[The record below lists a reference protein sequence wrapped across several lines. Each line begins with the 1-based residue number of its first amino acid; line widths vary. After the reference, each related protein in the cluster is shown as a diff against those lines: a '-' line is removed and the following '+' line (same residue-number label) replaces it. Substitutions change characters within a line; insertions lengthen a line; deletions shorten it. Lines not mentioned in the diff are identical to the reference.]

1 MTEIAGFPADDV
13 RIVRDLAARVMELAL
28 SEEYERRR
36 RRWRDV
42 NELRKPDR
50 APVWCRIALARREVL
65 PDSELQC
72 EDPTCRSMEKS
83 LRYDLYKAWVGDDE
97 IRAPWWSVRAI
108 IRPEEAPVWGLQT
121 GQSIGSTEQGGFRY
135 YHPIQTPDDYEKLRV
150 PRFYYDR
157 DATEQ
162 AAARMTDLLGDAMP
176 VRVEGYPPLIPMQ
189 QYYLENLRGMGP
201 MMEDLAFRPHLVH
214 RAMARLTEG
223 ILNGMR
229 VAEEAEVLTTNHH
242 EPMFCSDPVND
253 PPAEGPVGLHN
264 LWVAANSQ
272 EFDTVG
278 PAMHEEFLL
287 SYQKVCFQSFG
298 RVQYGCCESLSHKTD
313 IVLGIPNLRIFV
325 SSFWSDLD
333 EVIEACGKRYCIMWR
348 QSAAQV
354 TLPDTLEDHRAH
366 LESGLSRLQGHYYQV
381 VLRELETLHGHPNR
395 LREWARLA
403 IEMAEKYA

>member
-1 MTEIAGFPADDV
+1 MGETAGFPADDV
-13 RIVRDLAARVMELAL
+13 RIVRELAARVMELAQ

-42 NELRKPDR
+42 NELRRPDR

-65 PDSELQC
+65 PESDLQC
-72 EDPTCRSMEKS
+72 QDPTCRGVEAA
-83 LRYDLYKAWVGDDE
+83 LRYDLYKDWVGDDH
-97 IRAPWWSVRAI
+97 IREPWWRVGAV
-108 IRPEEAPVWGLQT
+108 IRPEETPLWGLPT
-121 GQSIGSTEQGGFRY
+121 RQSIGSTERGGFRY
-135 YHPIQTPDDYEKLRV
+135 YHPIETPEDYDKLRV
-150 PRFYYDR
+150 PRFYYDA
-157 DATEQ
+157 DATER

-176 VRVEGYPPLIPMQ
+176 VRIEGSPPLAPMQ
-189 QYYLENLRGMGP
+189 QHYLENLRGMAP

-214 RAMARLTEG
+214 RAMAKLTEG
-223 ILNGMR
+223 ILNAMR
-229 VAEEAEVLTTNHH
+229 VAEEAGVLTTNHH
-242 EPMFCSDPVND
+242 EPMYCSHPVND

-278 PAMHEEFLL
+278 PRMHEEFLL
-287 SYQKVCFQSFG
+287 SYQKVLFQSFG

-313 IVLGIPNLRIFV
+313 IVLSIPNLRVFV

-333 EVIEACGKRYCIMWR
+333 EVIAACGKRYCIMWR

-354 TLPDTLEDHRAH
+354 TLPDTLGEHRAH
-366 LESGLSRLQGHYYQV
+366 LEAGMSRLQGHFYQV
-381 VLRELETLHGHPNR
+381 VLRELETLHGHPSR
-395 LREWARLA
+395 LREWARLG

>member
-1 MTEIAGFPADDV
+1 MSETAGFPADDV
-13 RIVRDLAARVMELAL
+13 RVVRDLAARVMELAQ

-42 NELRKPDR
+42 NELRRPDR
-50 APVWCRIALARREVL
+50 APVWCRPALSWREIMPEDTL
-65 PDSELQC
+65 EC
-72 EDPTCRSMEKS
+72 EDPTCRSVERL
-83 LRYDLYKAWVGDDE
+83 LRRDLYKHWVGDDH
-97 IRAPWWSVRAI
+97 IRPPWWSVRAI
-108 IRPEEAPVWGLQT
+108 IRPEETPMWGLPT
-121 GQSIGSTEQGGFRY
+121 RQSIGSTEQGGFKY
-135 YHPIQTPDDYEKLRV
+135 HHPIETPEDYEKLRV
-150 PRFYYDR
+150 PRFHHDAA
-157 DATEQ
+157 ATER
-162 AAARMTDLLGDAMP
+162 AASQMQDLLGEVMP

-189 QYYLENLRGMGP
+189 QYYLEALRGMGP

-214 RAMARLTEG
+214 RAMAKLTEG
-223 ILNGMR
+223 ILNAMR
-229 VAEEAEVLTTNHH
+229 AAEEAAVLTTNHH
-242 EPMFCSDPVND
+242 EPMFCSDPIND

-313 IVLGIPNLRIFV
+313 IVLGIPNLRVFV

-333 EVIEACGKRYCIMWR
+333 EVIAACGKRYCIMWR

-354 TLPDTLEDHRAH
+354 TLPDTLDEHRAH
-366 LESGLSRLQGHYYQV
+366 LEAGMSRLQGHFYQV

-395 LREWARLA
+395 LRDWARLG
-403 IEMAEKYA
+403 IEMAAKYA